1 MKPTSSS
8 SIEIVPVPDLER
20 VTKSIARRSGSDV
33 AKLKDPALAKSTER
47 KSHSA
52 VVRENRPG
60 LEKLTGRRSSIAEMS
75 VAVESVNSRG
85 ILWSSVHVRGAYRL
99 QESWLLERKRSSWFV
114 AANLRLEKR

>member
-8 SIEIVPVPDLER
+8 SIEIVPVPDPER
-20 VTKSIARRSGSDV
+20 VTKLIARRSGSDV
-33 AKLKDPALAKSTER
+33 GKLKDPALAKSIER

-52 VVRENRPG
+52 VVRENHPD
-60 LEKLTGRRSSIAEMS
+60 EKLTGRRSSIAEMS

-85 ILWSSVHVRGAYRL
+85 ILWSSVHVRGACRL
-99 QESWLLERKRSSWFV
+99 QESWLLESERSSWFA